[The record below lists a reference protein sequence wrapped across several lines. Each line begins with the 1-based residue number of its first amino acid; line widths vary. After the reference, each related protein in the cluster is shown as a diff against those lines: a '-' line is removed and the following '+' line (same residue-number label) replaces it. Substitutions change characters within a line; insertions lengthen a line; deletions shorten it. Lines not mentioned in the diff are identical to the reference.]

1 MKRFFKSCLACA
13 AMAFSMGSYAH
24 GLQDGT
30 ELIFTTG
37 SLQGTYYSFGK
48 VLSNMVSENTSTYVS
63 TLTSKGSKENIE
75 IMMQGQ
81 ASLAFV
87 QADVAAYAYN
97 GKRLFKEPYKDFST
111 VANLYM
117 EQVQIVTINPEIK
130 TIQDLKGKVVSVGAA
145 GSGVFFN
152 ALDILKVYGL
162 DIEKDVKPTYQSFG
176 DSVDALKNGEIDAA
190 FIVAGA
196 PTTAVVT
203 LSENQKMHL
212 VSLDKEHIDKLL
224 KNSSYYCSYTIDKSV
239 YNSEKNIN
247 TVAVGGVLFAR
258 NDVRATDVYNFLTGV
273 FGHLDEIREAHEKAQ
288 ELDLKFAVSYEAVP
302 YHKGALQFYKEH
314 GFAPKVKKP

>member
-1 MKRFFKSCLACA
+1 MKRFFKSCVACA
-13 AMAFSMGSYAH
+13 AMALSMGSYAH

-48 VLSNMVSENTSTYVS
+48 VIASTVSENTSTYVS

-75 IMMQGQ
+75 IMEQGQ

-117 EQVQIVTINPEIK
+117 EQVQIVTVDPKIK
-130 TIQDLKGKVVSVGAA
+130 TIKDLKGKTVSVGSA

-162 DIEKDVKPTYQSFG
+162 DIEKDIKPNYLSFG
-176 DSVDALKNGEIDAA
+176 DSVDALKNGKIDAA

-196 PTTAVVT
+196 PTTAVLT
-203 LSENQKMHL
+203 LAETKKMHL

-224 KNSSYYCSYTIDKSV
+224 KNSSYYCSYTIDKSI
-239 YNSEKNIN
+239 YNSDKHIN

-258 NDVRATDVYNFLTGV
+258 NDVRATDIYNVLTGI
-273 FGHLDEIREAHEKAQ
+273 FGHIDEIREAHDKAQ
-288 ELDLKFAVSYEAVP
+288 ELDMKIAVSYEAVP
-302 YHKGALQFYKEH
+302 YHKGALQFYKER
-314 GFAPKVKKP
+314 GYEPKVKKP